1 MLFPVKRVRMKLG
14 AVAAAALAITFLA
27 AGSAMAGTSSHTK
40 TVSGNEYLYGAVY
53 GKAALAQNPTLP
65 LQLRGLVRTHSKFTP
80 PNGNGPAT
88 IPTPKGNLDA
98 KQVNN
103 GTSSMKISK
112 NCYAVFNQSF
122 PVKVTGGTGV
132 FWHAS
137 GSGRAHL
144 QFTGYL
150 PRYTSGSH
158 KGQCN
163 ENGNPTTAKGA
174 SESLYAQ
181 ITPMTIVVQRHH

>member
-1 MLFPVKRVRMKLG
+1 MRLTSRFG
-14 AVAAAALAITFLA
+14 AVAAAAFSIIFLA
-27 AGSAMAGTSSHTK
+27 AGPALAGTSCHTRSI
-40 TVSGNEYLYGAVY
+40 SGNEYLDGAAY
-53 GKAALAQNPTLP
+53 GKAAIAQTTTIP
-65 LQLRGLVRTHSKFTP
+65 LQLRGLVRTHAEFTP

-98 KQVNN
+98 TMPGN
-103 GTSSMKISK
+103 GTSSLKVSPQ
-112 NCYAVFNQSF
+112 CYVVFNQYF
-122 PVKVTGGTGV
+122 PIKVTGGTGV

-144 QFTGYL
+144 RFAAFV

-163 ENGNPTTAKGA
+163 ENANPTTAKGA
-174 SESLYAQ
+174 EVALYAQ
-181 ITPMTIVVQRHH
+181 ITPLTIVVRGHH